1 MRHLSTPGSSTHVA
15 TLRDYLQVVRR
26 RKWVIVLAVIV
37 VPAAALAFSLVQSAK
52 YEGSAQV
59 LLSQQDLGS
68 VLTGTQVNLS
78 SADPADRQTQTQQQL
93 ARVPTVAGRAIRR
106 LHLTTTPKDFLAKTS
121 VSPGI
126 NSDTLNFHAT
136 DHDPA
141 LASRM
146 ATAYARAYV
155 AYRLQVET
163 APIEA
168 ARRGLDERLKSAA
181 KGSALYDGLAEKEQ
195 TLQELEALKTSDATV
210 VQSGT
215 AAIQTAPKTTRNVV
229 LGLVLGLFLGVGLAF
244 LRESLDTRVR
254 SAESIGDQLGL
265 PLLARLPE
273 PPKKLRELNHLA
285 MVDDPTGLQA
295 EAFRMFRT
303 NVEFASLGHDIKTVM
318 VTSGLEREGKS
329 TTMANLAVA
338 LARSGQRVVL
348 VDLDL
353 RRPFVDKFFD
363 LAGRAGITN
372 IAVGHLSVE
381 EALVPMELP
390 RVAASNR
397 SIGHAVTSS
406 GQIKILA
413 NGSRNGNGIYAKDGS
428 GSLSVLPTGPIPPD
442 PGEFVGTA
450 QLTSILEQL
459 RGLADVVLIDAPPL
473 FHVSDGL
480 TLSAK
485 IDAVIVV
492 TRMEVIRKPM
502 LAELR
507 RLLETMPARKLGF
520 VVTGAESEETYGY
533 GYGGYYYARAYQS
546 PVESEVGA

>member
-1 MRHLSTPGSSTHVA
+1 VA

-26 RKWVIVLAVIV
+26 RKWVILQAFVL
-37 VPAAALAFSLVQSAK
+37 VPAAALLFSLLQSAK
-52 YEGSAQV
+52 YQGSAQV
-59 LLSQQDLGS
+59 LLSQQDLGN
-68 VLTGTQVNLS
+68 VLTGTQVNYG
-78 SADPADRQTQTQQQL
+78 SADPADRQAQTQQQL
-93 ARVPTVAGRAIRR
+93 ARVPNVAGRAIRR
-106 LHLTTTPKDFLAKTS
+106 LHLAMTPKQFLAATS
-121 VSPGI
+121 VSPGT
-126 NSDTLNFHAT
+126 NADTLGFFAT
-136 DHDPA
+136 NHDPR

-146 ATAYARAYV
+146 ASAYARAYV

-168 ARRGLDERLKSAA
+168 ARQGIDERLKSAE
-181 KGSALYDGLAEKEQ
+181 KGTALYNGLVEKDQ

-215 AAIQTAPKTTRNVV
+215 AAVQTAPKTTRNLA
-229 LGLVLGLFLGVGLAF
+229 LGIILGLFLGVGLAF

-254 SAESIGDQLGL
+254 SAESIAEQLGL

-273 PPKKLRELNHLA
+273 PPKKLREINHLA

-303 NVEFASLGHDIKTVM
+303 NVEFASLGREIQTIM
-318 VTSGLEREGKS
+318 VTSALEREGKS

-338 LARSGQRVVL
+338 LARAGQRVVL

-363 LAGRAGITN
+363 LSGRAGVTN
-372 IAVGHLSVE
+372 IAVGHLTVE
-381 EALVPMELP
+381 EAIVPMDLP
-390 RVAASNR
+390 PVTGRSG
-397 SIGHAVTSS
+397 SIGQALTAS

-413 NGSRNGNGIYAKDGS
+413 SANGNGNGNARDARGH

-450 QLTSILEQL
+450 QLTAILEQL
-459 RGLADVVLIDAPPL
+459 RELADVVLIDAPPL
-473 FHVSDGL
+473 FHVGDGL

-485 IDAVIVV
+485 VDAVVVV
-492 TRMEVIRKPM
+492 TRMEVVRKPM
-502 LAELR
+502 LSELR
-507 RLLETMPARKLGF
+507 RLLDNMPANKLGF

-533 GYGGYYYARAYQS
+533 GYGGYQYYRAY
-546 PVESEVGA
+546 ESVLKEEVQA

>member
-1 MRHLSTPGSSTHVA
+1 VA

-26 RKWVIVLAVIV
+26 RKWVILAAILL
-37 VPAAALAFSLVQSAK
+37 VPAAALAFSLLQQK
-52 YEGSAQV
+52 RYEGSAQV

-68 VLTGTQVNLS
+68 VLTRTQVNMS

-93 ARVPTVAGRAIRR
+93 ARVPNVAGRAIRR
-106 LHLTTTPKDFLAKTS
+106 LHINMTTAEFLAATS
-121 VSPGI
+121 VLPGT
-126 NSDTLNFHAT
+126 NSDTLSFTAT
-136 DHDPA
+136 DRDPE

-146 ATAYARAYV
+146 ASAYAHAYV

-168 ARRGLDERLKSAA
+168 ARRGLDGRLQSAK
-181 KGSALYDGLAEKEQ
+181 KGSALYNGLVEKEQ

-215 AAIQTAPKTTRNVV
+215 AAVQTAPKTARNVT
-229 LGLVLGLFLGVGLAF
+229 LGIILGLFLGIGLAF
-244 LRESLDTRVR
+244 LRETLDTRIR
-254 SAESIGDQLGL
+254 SAESIADQLGL

-273 PPKKLRELNHLA
+273 PPKKLREMNHLA

-303 NVEFASLGHDIKTVM
+303 NVEFASLGRDIQTIM
-318 VTSGLEREGKS
+318 VTSALEREGKS

-338 LARSGQRVVL
+338 LARAGQRVVL

-363 LAGRAGITN
+363 LAGRAGVTN
-372 IAVGHLSVE
+372 IAVGHVTVE

-390 RVAASNR
+390 PIEGRNGSAGSALT
-397 SIGHAVTSS
+397 AS
-406 GQIKILA
+406 GQVKILA
-413 NGSRNGNGIYAKDGS
+413 NGGGGRRSDS
-428 GSLSVLPTGPIPPD
+428 VGSLSVLPTGPIPPD

-450 QLTSILEQL
+450 QLTAILEQL
-459 RGLADVVLIDAPPL
+459 RRLADVVLIDAPPL
-473 FHVSDGL
+473 FHVGDGL

-485 IDAVIVV
+485 VDAVIVV
-492 TRMEVIRKPM
+492 TRMEVVRRPM
-502 LAELR
+502 LSELR
-507 RLLETMPARKLGF
+507 RLLETMPANKLGF
-520 VVTGAESEETYGY
+520 VVTGAESEETFGY
-533 GYGGYYYARAYQS
+533 GYGGYSYYRGY
-546 PVESEVGA
+546 ESAPPQEEGVPA